1 MRHPASWKVEL
12 VDKVSKEIDNAGTVA
27 IVDIHGLRNNQ
38 FQNIRRDVRG
48 DLNIRVM
55 RLTLLLKAIEKSKK
69 PGLAGLSK
77 EVKGQV
83 ALVTTNSEPVSV
95 NNVLRKKRQMMSP
108 RGGETA
114 SDDIVVPEGETSFP
128 PGPMI
133 SEFQKAGLQTAI
145 EKGKIVIK
153 RESVV
158 VKKGEV
164 ISKER
169 ASLLQKLDIKP
180 IEVGLNLLAAYS
192 SGTIFTS
199 DVLSITPESLSLDI
213 AMSFARA
220 KTLALE
226 AGFLVPEIIPDMIVK
241 ARLIA
246 ESLALKAGIVDE
258 SSIQLFI
265 LKAIQEASAVQEA
278 MDEGKQSSGKESKK
292 EEKEAKSES
301 TDEDVSAGLSSL
313 FG

>member
-1 MRHPASWKVEL
+1 MRHPANWKVEL
-12 VDKVSKEIDNAGTVA
+12 VDKVAKEIDNAATVA

-38 FQNIRRDVRG
+38 FQSIRRDVRG
-48 DLNIRVM
+48 DLTIRVM
-55 RLTLLLKAIEKSKK
+55 RLTLLLKALEKSKK
-69 PGLAGLSK
+69 PGLADLSK
-77 EVKGQV
+77 EVRGQV
-83 ALVTTNSEPVSV
+83 ALVTTNSEAVLV

-108 RGGETA
+108 RGGEIA
-114 SDDIVVPEGETSFP
+114 SDDISVPEGETSFP

-153 RESVV
+153 TESVV

-199 DVLSITPESLSLDI
+199 DVLSISPESLSLDI

-220 KTLALE
+220 KTLALK

-278 MDEGKQSSGKESKK
+278 IGTEKESSGKKGK
-292 EEKEAKSES
+292 TEEKEAKSES
-301 TDEDVSAGLSSL
+301 MDEDVSAGLSSL